1 MEKEHFNIYA
11 NTLVHLTLSLII
23 ENENRYIIDYTDI
36 NRFWKTLEKNLEK
49 QNIEA
54 IKIWDRV
61 YDYDSSGYPVEVYKE
76 DSTYDEYFIL
86 YPWTDLKEFVQSFVG
101 SIPLDIINA
110 CYQDSLFQSLPSR
123 TDEDL
128 EKMNQIYQKYL
139 EEKEA
144 ENQKQY
150 DFYNHRRKQIIKQKN
165 RINQNRH

>member
-1 MEKEHFNIYA
+1 MDKKHLNIYA
-11 NTLVHLTLSLII
+11 NTIVHLTLSLII

-36 NRFWKTLEKNLEK
+36 DRFWQILEKNLEK
-49 QNIEA
+49 QNIETT
-54 IKIWDRV
+54 KIWDRNH
-61 YDYDSSGYPVEVYKE
+61 DYDSYGYPVEVYTV
-76 DSTYDEYFIL
+76 DSLYEEYFIL

-101 SIPLDIINA
+101 SISLDIINA
-110 CYQDSLFQSLPSR
+110 CYQDSLFQSLPPR

-128 EKMNQIYQKYL
+128 EKMNQIYLKYL